1 MSNSIT
7 QEIEMMINVEL
18 STIIIV
24 ALMMTIAGLII
35 GVAIS
40 RPRI

>member
-1 MSNSIT
+1 MIIT
-7 QEIEMMINVEL
+7 VEL
-18 STIIIV
+18 STVIIV
-24 ALMMTIAGLII
+24 ALMMAIAGLII